1 MNNTIIEELN
11 RLIPI
16 GANLYESAIIAKNRQ
31 ALKEDIHERTKRQI
45 SIVMS
50 NYQQALEQSLL
61 SNAVSTEIY
70 QGIVSKSDEILSEM
84 ASDIE
89 NDLEKDKGNIEQLFE
104 YINFKFSDGSITSP
118 ITDTF
123 ILLAIKEFMP
133 KYQAILD
140 ECLENIWSDIIE
152 FDNDHEG
159 NMNSLEEELDYL
171 DIPDLNLDTCI

>member
-11 RLIPI
+11 GLIPR
-16 GANLYESAIIAKNRQ
+16 GVTLYESAIIAKNRQ

-61 SNAVSTEIY
+61 SDTVSTEIY

-84 ASDIE
+84 ASNIE
-89 NDLEKDKGNIEQLFE
+89 NYLREDTGNIEQLFE
-104 YINFKFSDGSITSP
+104 DINIKFSNGSITSP

-133 KYQAILD
+133 KYQVILD
-140 ECLENIWSDIIE
+140 ECLENIWSDVIE
-152 FDNDHEG
+152 FDITHEE
-159 NMNSLEEELDYL
+159 NMDTLEEELNYL
-171 DIPDLNLDTCI
+171 EIPDLNLDTCI